1 MRFRLLIV
9 SVAMFRV
16 AVAVP
21 ITSPLTFGKPQCY
34 EDSSKVLKPGMT
46 CDQLKENTCF
56 YSVQILRDPES
67 ATTTI
72 TDWNCVSYG
81 SDHFVFNRTKGLFGS
96 NAGLVEV
103 KGRVWVVSNFTR
115 LDSPQSIIIFPLLK
129 WQGKKYPVYLA
140 EDIGDTFLG
149 AIGIDGPDNHFYQ
162 IEIPCCYWAYSSSLT
177 GTVDHPWRI

>member
-1 MRFRLLIV
+1 MRFHLLIV

-21 ITSPLTFGKPQCY
+21 ITSPLTFGKSQCY

-115 LDSPQSIIIFPLLK
+115 LDSPQSIIMLVVGTLVLVAFHCLSGRARNIQCIWRKISATLS
-129 WQGKKYPVYLA
+129 
-140 EDIGDTFLG
+140 
-149 AIGIDGPDNHFYQ
+149 
-162 IEIPCCYWAYSSSLT
+162 WAL
-177 GTVDHPWRI
+177 